1 MRNFMMRAPRFAAL
15 AFLITVTLSSCSR
28 FEKEPEPEPPLVVTS
43 IPPLAMIAGE
53 ICGKPGC
60 AVSILPPGGN
70 PHNFEP
76 LPSDV
81 QRASGAQLLVLI
93 GLGFDDW
100 AAQAVGALQG
110 GQIEVVRVSEGLDL
124 LPLSGEA
131 AEDSTSALPE
141 TWDPHF
147 WLDPRMAGTIGH
159 RIADALAQRKPEE
172 AATYLTRASEF
183 EHRMTVLDVELRDR
197 LAPVRDARFITT
209 HAGWAYFANRYG
221 LRQIA
226 VLEVSP
232 GREPGP
238 KTLLDIVD
246 QARFRGVRVVFS
258 EVQLAPGS
266 ARVVGEEL
274 GIPVV
279 TLDPFGGP
287 GREGRETYTSM
298 LRWNASCIVDALK

>member
-1 MRNFMMRAPRFAAL
+1 MRNFMMRAPSFVAL
-15 AFLITVTLSSCSR
+15 AFLITVASSACSR

-81 QRASGAQLLVLI
+81 QRASGAELLVLI

-110 GQIEVVRVSEGLDL
+110 GQIEVVKVSEGLDL
-124 LPLSGEA
+124 LPLSRKPSE
-131 AEDSTSALPE
+131 ESPSTQPE

-147 WLDPRMAGTIGH
+147 WLDPRMAGAIGR
-159 RIADALAQRKPEE
+159 RIADALAKREPEE
-172 AATYLTRASEF
+172 AETYATRASEF

-197 LAPVRDARFITT
+197 LAPVRDARFIAT
-209 HAGWAYFANRYG
+209 HAGWAYFANRYS

-238 KTLLDIVD
+238 QTLLDIAD
-246 QARFRGVRVVFS
+246 QTKYRGVRVIFS

-274 GIPVV
+274 GVPVV

-287 GREGRETYTSM
+287 GREGRDTYEAM
-298 LRWNASCIVDALK
+298 LRWNAVRIVDALK